1 MGEPM
6 TLDERVAYLEGRLED
21 HSGAVAS
28 LRNNLL
34 ELRGEVRDLRGEMQT
49 LRGDMHVFR
58 REMQGEIHALLGDLS
73 RQFTWL
79 VGIQVASLIA
89 IFGAL
94 VRLT

>member
-1 MGEPM
+1 MGTPM

-21 HSGAVAS
+21 HSEAVAP
-28 LRNNLL
+28 LRNDLL
-34 ELRGEVRDLRGEMQT
+34 ARRGDVPALRSEMHA
-49 LRGDMHVFR
+49 LRGDMHAFR
-58 REMQGEIHALLGDLS
+58 REMQGEIHALRGDLS

-89 IFGAL
+89 IFSVL